1 MQSMDTY
8 TRTFTITNEKGNKEQ
23 KIHTWKNPYPEMFLK
38 PSEKN
43 EEETKEKNPLMRR
56 PKKKIAT
63 NKRKF
68 NMFYAKSK
76 LYR

>member
-8 TRTFTITNEKGNKEQ
+8 TRTFTVTNEKGNKEQ

-56 PKKKIAT
+56 PKKKNC
-63 NKRKF
+63 NK
-68 NMFYAKSK
+68 
-76 LYR
+76 